1 MSNDSNSIIISA
13 KEKNVASE
21 IKKKK
26 ISFISAIFIVIGSS
40 IGSGIFFKASSILD
54 GSGNSFPLAIF
65 TWVISAIA
73 VIAMIL
79 SLLEITNGKNDN
91 LSVIGWSKTFSSK
104 IIYKMCKNFMFYV
117 YLPLTFFFMPLYSLM
132 ALQDSL
138 TGFGLANNFNTKND
152 WAIWSIISIAISLWF
167 LLTSGLSSRIG
178 NIQNW
183 VITSV
188 KFIPLIAVVIIGF
201 VIVGFKGV
209 DIQIQPSMVE
219 APNRFVQFSPGI
231 GMFIS
236 FAAVFFA
243 YDGFYYSAGLQT
255 EMKEPKKTPIALVT
269 GLVIVTIIYLI
280 VAISMSLGSKKG
292 DFFGFQDFLE
302 EKNIKWL
309 FGVINLF
316 IFIGVL
322 GIINSF
328 SMWSTRFTEDL
339 VKLGELPL
347 FWKYQTKLN
356 NNKPIVGMFYT
367 MIISFPLIILFS
379 LIGGLGYIN
388 LYGESVNV
396 WTLNSNGNIIYK
408 SLKLSTYDGITH
420 AFQKITNQSIFEKL
434 KEFNQISTNPQLY
447 EKFYIHNVDLEN
459 VYSYSSM
466 GRLLSFS
473 DLMAN
478 WTSVFVF
485 AFIVFSIIGGLIKY
499 KKKDL
504 KIEKPKLFISCSLIA
519 IILVSIGLL
528 FQVITPFIDLVLLFK
543 VPKNEFN
550 DELISRVMLIVVL
563 IIYILFMFIPTCFDY
578 DSKYFKN
585 KKSITTI

>member
-1 MSNDSNSIIISA
+1 MSNTTNSIITSTKDKIVS
-13 KEKNVASE
+13 SE
-21 IKKKK
+21 IRKKK

-40 IGSGIFFKASSILD
+40 IGSGIFFKANSILD
-54 GSGNSFPLAIF
+54 NSGNSFPIAII

-138 TGFGLANNFNTKND
+138 TGFGLENNFNTKND
-152 WAIWSIISIAISLWF
+152 WAIWSIISIGISLWF
-167 LLTSGLSSRIG
+167 ILTAGLSSRVG

-183 VITSV
+183 IITSV

-201 VIVGFKGV
+201 IIVGYKGV
-209 DIQIQPSMVE
+209 DIQIKPNNIKQ
-219 APNRFVQFSPGI
+219 PNRLAQFSPGI
-231 GMFIS
+231 GMLIS

-322 GIINSF
+322 GIVNSF

-339 VKLGELPL
+339 IKLGELPL

-356 NNKPIVGMFYT
+356 NNKPIIGMSYT
-367 MIISFPLIILFS
+367 IIISLPLIILFS

-388 LYGESVNV
+388 LYSEQINV
-396 WTLNSNGNIIYK
+396 WTLDSNGNIVEETIK
-408 SLKLSTYDGITH
+408 ELKLSTYDG
-420 AFQKITNQSIFEKL
+420 TNLPFEKIDSSIL
-434 KEFNQISTNPQLY
+434 EKLSLWNTN
-447 EKFYIHNVDLEN
+447 NVDKILSEKYFVKDITSLN
-459 VYSYSSM
+459 NIYSYSSM

-478 WTSVFVF
+478 WTAVFVF
-485 AFIVFSIIGGLIKY
+485 AFIVISIIGGMIKY
-499 KKKDL
+499 RKKEL
-504 KIEKPKLFISCSLIA
+504 EIEKPKLFISCS
-519 IILVSIGLL
+519 IISIVLVSIGLI
-528 FQVITPFIDLVLLFK
+528 FQVITPFIDLILLFK
-543 VPKNEFN
+543 VLDNFN

-563 IIYILFMFIPTCFDY
+563 LIYVFFMFMPSIFDH
-578 DSKYFKN
+578 DSKYFKD
-585 KKSITTI
+585 KKINI